1 MNCQSFENSLTDLA
15 RQHPLEA
22 TAQAEALEHG
32 RSCSSCALRLDEQ
45 RALTVGLRSLAGEM
59 KTVQTPS
66 HVEGR
71 LMEAF
76 RQGRLQ
82 PQRTHATRRAWYAM
96 AAVAAVLLVLFGVVA
111 LRLSWAPA
119 SSPVAIETGNDKPVK
134 TSAPQV
140 LTPVSTVVPPVPE
153 RVTPPKPIRASHNSS
168 RRTARQRV
176 KQTPGLTPDRATTA
190 TAAAEVMT
198 EFMQLGDVSVANLQE
213 GAQVVRVEMPR
224 YAMARFG
231 LPVNMERYDE
241 RVKADVWLGAD
252 GVARAIRFVQ

>member
-22 TAQAEALEHG
+22 TAQAEALDHG
-32 RSCSSCALRLDEQ
+32 RSCSNCAARLDEQ
-45 RALTVGLRSLAGEM
+45 RALTTGLRSLAAEM

-76 RQGRLQ
+76 REGSRP

-96 AAVAAVLLVLFGVVA
+96 AAVAAVLLVVFGVVA

-119 SSPVAIETGNDKPVK
+119 PSPVAIETGNDKPVK

-140 LTPVSTVVPPVPE
+140 PTVDQPVAEP
-153 RVTPPKPIRASHNSS
+153 VTPLKPIRASQYSS
-168 RRTARQRV
+168 RRNARPRV
-176 KQTPGLTPDRATTA
+176 KQTPGLTPESA
-190 TAAAEVMT
+190 TAATPEVMT
-198 EFMQLGDVSVANLQE
+198 EFMQLGDVGVANLQE

>member
-45 RALTVGLRSLAGEM
+45 RALTVDLRSLAAEM

-66 HVEGR
+66 HVESR
-71 LMEAF
+71 LMEAL
-76 RQGRLQ
+76 REGSRP
-82 PQRTHATRRAWYAM
+82 PQRTQTMARAWYAV
-96 AAVAAVLLVLFGVVA
+96 AAVAAVLLIVFGVVELRVSWTPQTSPLA
-111 LRLSWAPA
+111 L
-119 SSPVAIETGNDKPVK
+119 ETGNKPVK
-134 TSAPQV
+134 NDAPP
-140 LTPVSTVVPPVPE
+140 PVSPEVRPIPEPVPF
-153 RVTPPKPIRASHNSS
+153 KPVAAHQHSS
-168 RRTARQRV
+168 RRIARHRV
-176 KQTPGLTPDRATTA
+176 KPPQNSSSTPESTTA
-190 TAAAEVMT
+190 ANANTAAAEVTT

-213 GAQVVRVEMPR
+213 GAQLVRVEMPR

>member
-1 MNCQSFENSLTDLA
+1 MNCQTFENSLTDLA

-45 RALTVGLRSLAGEM
+45 RALTVELRGLAAEM

-66 HVEGR
+66 HVESR

-76 RQGRLQ
+76 REGSRP
-82 PQRTHATRRAWYAM
+82 PQRNATTRAWYAV
-96 AAVAAVLLVLFGVVA
+96 AAVAAVLLVVFGVVA
-111 LRLSWAPA
+111 LRLSWTPQT
-119 SSPVAIETGNDKPVK
+119 SPLALETVNHKPVK
-134 TSAPQV
+134 NDAPP
-140 LTPVSTVVPPVPE
+140 PVSPEVRPIPEPVPF
-153 RVTPPKPIRASHNSS
+153 KPVAAHQHSS
-168 RRTARQRV
+168 RRIARHRV
-176 KQTPGLTPDRATTA
+176 KRPQNSSSTSESTTA
-190 TAAAEVMT
+190 ANANTAAAEVT
-198 EFMQLGDVSVANLQE
+198 TQFMQLGDVSMANLQE
-213 GAQVVRVEMPR
+213 GAQLVRVEMPR

-252 GVARAIRFVQ
+252 GLARAIRFVQ